1 MAKYKDRIEAEYEAI
16 EKTLSLLPNK
26 PVSQLS
32 PLELAGLAALIHNF
46 YNGVENILKQVFQ
59 LKSFEMQTGNSWCIK
74 LGKTDTQ
81 NCFSGH
87 RISFYPDTQN
97 CFSGHRILK

>member
-59 LKSFEMQTGNSWCIK
+59 LKSFEMPTGDSWHQELLNKARNIN
-74 LGKTDTQ
+74 L
-81 NCFSGH
+81 SSI
-87 RISFYPDTQN
+87 ISF
-97 CFSGHRILK
+97 